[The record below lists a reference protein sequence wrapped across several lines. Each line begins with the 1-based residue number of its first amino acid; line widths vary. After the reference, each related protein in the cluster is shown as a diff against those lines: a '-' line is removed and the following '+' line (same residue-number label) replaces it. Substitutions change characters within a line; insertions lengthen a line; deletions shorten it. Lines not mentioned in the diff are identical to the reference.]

1 METKKKLLM
10 LICLSFGIWQGAKAE
25 DIDVLYMVTTLTS
38 GTKYE
43 VMLTNESTFTGP
55 KMMREDKAF
64 IINGTTY
71 SADEIGEI
79 RFEKRTID
87 MISPIPTP
95 PQKGAVYNLNGQK
108 VCDIDPSQGN
118 SVEQI
123 LSSLPK
129 GIYIVNG
136 KKIVVG
142 L

>member
-1 METKKKLLM
+1 MTMKKKLLA
-10 LICLSFGIWQGAKAE
+10 LLCLALGVWQGAMAE

-55 KMMREDKAF
+55 KIMRGDKTF
-64 IINGTTY
+64 IVNGTSF

-87 MISPIPTP
+87 MISPVATP
-95 PQKGAVYNLNGQK
+95 PKRGAVYNLNGQK
-108 VCDIDPSQGN
+108 VCDIDPSHGDAG
-118 SVEQI
+118 EQA

-142 L
+142 Q

>member
-1 METKKKLLM
+1 MTMKKKILALL
-10 LICLSFGIWQGAKAE
+10 CLVLGVWQGAMAE
-25 DIDVLYMVTTLTS
+25 DIDVLYMVTTLTY

-55 KMMREDKAF
+55 KILRGDKTF

-87 MISPIPTP
+87 MITP
-95 PQKGAVYNLNGQK
+95 APVAPQKGAVYNLNGQK
-108 VCDIDPSQGN
+108 VCDIDPSLGDAG
-118 SVEQI
+118 EQN

-142 L
+142 Q